1 MNRIATSL
9 TILSAPLFLG
19 AADPALQTLETRLS
33 SLEARLIS
41 IEKALTSEKSSYS
54 YNNAATL
61 EATNGG
67 ASAPSDAT
75 VPLSATTPSSD
86 PVQVAPSSAPAGP
99 SQTYVIQDGDTL
111 GKIAGKFGV
120 ERSALLEAN
129 RLSEGQPIY
138 IGETLLIPGTAP
150 QQPAPQTEVA
160 KNTEKTEAPQGQGSI
175 PAPPVPP
182 TEGADAGKPAPAKQ
196 DAIVVGETKK
206 QTAPAETKTHTVVKG
221 DTLMSLSRKFNTSVD
236 SIKAAN
242 GLRSETINLG
252 QTLKIPTAASASQ
265 ASAGDDAKKPDQSN
279 SFQYDNPLLK
289 TEETYGYYTVSKGD
303 NLYALARDFFTTMA
317 ELQRINNLGSS
328 TLIHPGDDII
338 VPTSKYNA
346 YHNKNGEVANR

>member
-19 AADPALQTLETRLS
+19 AAEPAMQTLESRLS
-33 SLEARLIS
+33 ALEARLIS
-41 IEKALTSEKSSYS
+41 IEKALTEEKGSYS

-67 ASAPSDAT
+67 NPAPAPVTTPLSAPTPAAAPGSTLA
-75 VPLSATTPSSD
+75 ATTPS
-86 PVQVAPSSAPAGP
+86 GP

-111 GKIAGKFGV
+111 GKIAGKFSV

-138 IGETLLIPGTAP
+138 IGETLLIPGSAP
-150 QQPAPQTEVA
+150 QPAPQPEVA
-160 KNTEKTEAPQGQGSI
+160 KTPEKPEASQVQASI

-182 TEGADAGKPAPAKQ
+182 TEGADAGKPAPVKK
-196 DAIVVGETKK
+196 DSIVVGETKK
-206 QTAPAETKTHTVVKG
+206 QPAPAATKTHTVVKG
-221 DTLMSLSRKFNTSVD
+221 DTLMSLSRKFNTSVE
-236 SIKAAN
+236 SIKSAN
-242 GLRSETINLG
+242 GLRSDTINLG
-252 QTLKIPTAASASQ
+252 QTLKIPTAASQ
-265 ASAGDDAKKPDQSN
+265 ASNTGDSEKPGQTSN
-279 SFQYDNPLLK
+279 FQYDNPLLK
-289 TEETYGYYTVSKGD
+289 DGETYGYYTVVKDD

-346 YHNKNGEVANR
+346 YHNSKNGEVANR